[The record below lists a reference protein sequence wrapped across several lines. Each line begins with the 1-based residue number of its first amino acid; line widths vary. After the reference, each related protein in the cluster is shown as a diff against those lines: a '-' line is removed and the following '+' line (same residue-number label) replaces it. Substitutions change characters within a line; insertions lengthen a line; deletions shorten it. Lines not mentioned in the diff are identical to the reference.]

1 MNRYAVYVRK
11 DNWKEYFHYIE
22 TLNGIKEVR
31 NKYKNI
37 YFSKTTKNWYKIDKE
52 KNLEYLIKRV
62 DK

>member
-1 MNRYAVYVRK
+1 MNKYEVYVRR
-11 DNWKEYFHYIE
+11 DNWKDYFHYIE

-37 YFSKTTKNWYKIDKE
+37 YFVKNTKQWHKIDKE
-52 KNLEYLIKRV
+52 KKLEYLIKRV